1 LQAQISEH
9 GAGILS
15 GKQLDMLGVI
25 SDKLNI
31 SADDAAADPDA
42 DQDGFAG

>member
-1 LQAQISEH
+1 
-9 GAGILS
+9 
-15 GKQLDMLGVI
+15 LDMLGVI

-31 SADDAAADPDA
+31 PTNDAADPDA